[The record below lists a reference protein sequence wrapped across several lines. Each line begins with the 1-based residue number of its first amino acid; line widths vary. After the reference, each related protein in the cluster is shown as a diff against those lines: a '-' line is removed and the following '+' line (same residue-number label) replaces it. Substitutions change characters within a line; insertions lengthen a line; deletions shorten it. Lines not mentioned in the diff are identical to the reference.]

1 MSVLKLSASSRL
13 CSTLASADESDTLL
27 TLLFMRLILFVTE
40 LSIYLSVVTF
50 HAIPAVLL

>member
-1 MSVLKLSASSRL
+1 MSALKLSVSSRL

-27 TLLFMRLILFVTE
+27 TLLLMPLILFVTE
-40 LSIYLSVVTF
+40 LSTYLGVVTF